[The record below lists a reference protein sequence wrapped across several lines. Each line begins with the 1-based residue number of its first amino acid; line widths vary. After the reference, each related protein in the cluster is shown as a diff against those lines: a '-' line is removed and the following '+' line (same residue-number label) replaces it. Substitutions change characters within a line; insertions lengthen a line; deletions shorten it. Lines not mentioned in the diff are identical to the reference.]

1 MRLGMIFECGPDG
14 ADMKVCERLVQHL
27 RPDAII
33 RSITLD
39 NKPKLIAGCG
49 AVAAML
55 LKEGCGNVIIVWDLY
70 PAWRERVQRPCRAE
84 DRRLIMDSLR
94 TAGVGSCAHLVCI
107 EQELEAWLLADG
119 RAISSVLSTTAHPV
133 RVKNVKNSESVNN
146 PKKRLNELFKQNTG
160 RPYNDIVH
168 AEKIIRGL
176 PDLNR
181 IRRCSTFVR
190 FAEKVTGN
198 SFRG

>member
-14 ADMKVCERLVQHL
+14 ADMKVCEHLVKHL
-27 RPDAII
+27 RPDARI

-39 NKPKLIAGCG
+39 NKPKLIAECG

-55 LKEGCGNVIIVWDLY
+55 LREGCGNIIIVWDLY
-70 PAWRERVQRPCRAE
+70 PAWRERGQSPCRAD
-84 DRRLIMDSLR
+84 DRILIMDSLK
-94 TAGVGSCAHLVCI
+94 TAGVRSRVHLVCI
-107 EQELEAWLLADG
+107 EEELEAWLLADG
-119 RAISSVLSTTAHPV
+119 RAISCVLSTTAHPV
-133 RVKNVKNSESVNN
+133 RVKDVKNSESVNN
-146 PKKRLNELFKQNTG
+146 PKKRLNRLFTEKTG

-168 AEKIIRGL
+168 AEKIIRKL

-190 FAEKVTGN
+190 FAEKVTGT